1 MNLLAVRLLSAFLG
15 VVSVVVYCATFR
27 LPVDD
32 QEWSFHQVSVL
43 SCRLTRHVE
52 GLGDVSVVIKA
63 GQVSQL
69 VLPSLNMRNL
79 EGTAEF
85 SMAPESWNHTGQ
97 AFELGV
103 RGKESSDG
111 MLFTL
116 DIPPLEW
123 VSMMTR
129 PLQIRL
135 AVYDKST
142 TEIIRLEMPTTGF
155 SFQLPALTH
164 CLAGL
169 LPYNFEQLKTTVLYF
184 EPGKTELTEAQL
196 LRLADI
202 AHYLEWDGSVVGM
215 SIDSYT
221 DSSGHRL
228 DNLRL
233 SELRGDRVYRY
244 LMSKGIQPTQVIN
257 LRHHGQRY
265 PIAENG
271 TKQGRDLNRRVEI
284 TLKSM
289 HDS

>member
-1 MNLLAVRLLSAFLG
+1 MNLSAFLG
-15 VVSVVVYCATFR
+15 IVPVVVYCATFR
-27 LPVDD
+27 MPVDD

-52 GLGDVSVVIKA
+52 GLGDVSVVTKA

-69 VLPSLNMRNL
+69 VLPSLNVRNL
-79 EGTAEF
+79 GGTAEF

-97 AFELGV
+97 VFEVGV

-111 MLFTL
+111 MHFTL

-129 PLQIRL
+129 PLQLRL

-142 TEIIRLEMPTTGF
+142 TEVVRLEMPTTGF

-164 CLAGL
+164 CLTGL

-184 EPGKTELTEAQL
+184 EPGATELTEAQQ

-202 AHYLEWDGSVVGM
+202 AHYMEWDGSVVGM

-233 SELRGDRVYRY
+233 SELRGNRVYRY
-244 LMSKGIQPTQVIN
+244 LMSKGIQSTQVIN

-271 TKQGRDLNRRVEI
+271 TQQGRELNRRVEI